1 MTKRGLHPQ
10 VEAYRRERH
19 AAGARPVHELSVAE
33 ARAAE
38 LAEPAPVPPEPVAR
52 VLERVAPG
60 PDGEIP
66 VRLYLPD
73 DMRPAP
79 VLVFFF
85 GGGYWWGSR
94 LTELGRTESP
104 RSLWVSIGLAALF
117 LTLAFVQ
124 AVRRESEPEAGTS
137 ARQRL
142 VEAVRP
148 WRWSVAR
155 LASFALFNTAAAAG
169 IAVGFSSRPLG

>member
-1 MTKRGLHPQ
+1 MEFLLELFFEIFGQMILEFLLDGLF
-10 VEAYRRERH
+10 RK
-19 AAGARPVHELSVAE
+19 
-33 ARAAE
+33 
-38 LAEPAPVPPEPVAR
+38 VPPLFAKRAVRA
-52 VLERVAPG
+52 VLAACLG
-60 PDGEIP
+60 
-66 VRLYLPD
+66 
-73 DMRPAP
+73 
-79 VLVFFF
+79 LVFFF

-94 LTELGRTESP
+94 LTEIGRTEPP